1 MDGGEGAFGVRLG
14 SRERERLLDLE
25 CPRGLRSFGS
35 RNMVEVVARETV
47 SSQKCG
53 DQTKQMCRSIWYFG
67 GRRRTVV
74 RVTPGNDLR
83 VYNRNDGVT
92 SSRLCRKQQQQ
103 HLRARVVGGGGRSE
117 RG

>member
-1 MDGGEGAFGVRLG
+1 
-14 SRERERLLDLE
+14 
-25 CPRGLRSFGS
+25 
-35 RNMVEVVARETV
+35 
-47 SSQKCG
+47 
-53 DQTKQMCRSIWYFG
+53 
-67 GRRRTVV
+67 V

>member
-1 MDGGEGAFGVRLG
+1 
-14 SRERERLLDLE
+14 
-25 CPRGLRSFGS
+25 
-35 RNMVEVVARETV
+35 MVEVVARETV